1 MTFEIATVG
10 ARIRFLRKR
19 TGLTQQELGDLLGV
33 SGSLVGQYENGTRN
47 PKYETLTK
55 IARALDG
62 DINWLRNG
70 YTMEERDATMKDA
83 VSRTYTTADIRQRME
98 KLNVAGLIKIA
109 DYVNLLIL
117 SGLYERQDE
126 PRGTKVTVY
135 GDGPAGNF
143 PPKPKEE
150 DT

>member
-83 VSRTYTTADIRQRME
+83 VSRTYATADIRQRME
-98 KLNVAGLIKIA
+98 KLNTDGLIKIA

-135 GDGPAGNF
+135 GDGPAGSF

-150 DT
+150 VT